1 MDPVT
6 ALKPDVYRTVAIVL
20 VPGFVASAPW
30 VVGVMWPELQ
40 HASTWTAA
48 LVPISV
54 TMLAIVLV
62 TGIVLE
68 DIGSRIET
76 FMDKCLRGTLA
87 DFERTWWQYLR
98 LPCEGEV
105 VAQRY
110 LRSTLT
116 RFKFELSMVPAA
128 TVCAVGIFVAQ
139 LLGHGMGWTK
149 TLGLMALLALLALF
163 LYFEAKAGVALL
175 SRVRTE
181 IVKAR
186 TPS

>member
-30 VVGVMWPELQ
+30 VVGVMWPDLQ
-40 HASTWTAA
+40 CASTWTAA

-54 TMLAIVLV
+54 TMLAIVLA

-76 FMDKCLRGTLA
+76 FMDKRLRVTLA
-87 DFERTWWQYLR
+87 DFEQTWWEYLR
-98 LPCEGEV
+98 LPCDGEV

-128 TVCAVGIFVAQ
+128 TICAVGIFVAQ
-139 LLGHGMGWTK
+139 LLGHGIGWAK
-149 TLGLMALLALLALF
+149 TLGLTVLLAALAPF
-163 LYFEAKAGVALL
+163 LYLEAKASVALL
-175 SRVRTE
+175 SRVRKE

-186 TPS
+186 VS